1 VLDSRE
7 YLRGRWGEVIQ
18 LALLQSFD
26 WSVLAA
32 CDYSGPGGD
41 RAPRLHG
48 ACEIIVPD
56 FDAAKLG
63 VRAWLEAKLKA
74 STILWRKTNREQ
86 HGIDTPKLDAYRHVQ
101 TTTGAPV
108 ILGIVEE
115 HTGEFRA
122 NTLDGLGEPRFSD
135 NHVFPMANWDRE
147 KFRLIAELDPRRLRK
162 LIYDGRTIRQIRS
175 RIDANFL
182 RRVADYIR
190 PRQLELPL
198 LHYDIL
204 ARAGKPA

>member
-1 VLDSRE
+1 MPTASCARRLRARRSVISARKPRRSGRFSAHLGWYWPVLDSRE

-63 VRAWLEAKLKA
+63 VRA
-74 STILWRKTNREQ
+74 
-86 HGIDTPKLDAYRHVQ
+86 
-101 TTTGAPV
+101 
-108 ILGIVEE
+108 
-115 HTGEFRA
+115 
-122 NTLDGLGEPRFSD
+122 
-135 NHVFPMANWDRE
+135 
-147 KFRLIAELDPRRLRK
+147 
-162 LIYDGRTIRQIRS
+162 
-175 RIDANFL
+175 
-182 RRVADYIR
+182 
-190 PRQLELPL
+190 
-198 LHYDIL
+198 
-204 ARAGKPA
+204 